1 MQMRCEWDSL
11 LKILPSRFRTE
22 VDSLGKQQLQELRLR
37 INAPPE
43 LILGRKV
50 LWLQQL
56 VTKNDIDFCI
66 NIASQYSPWATAT
79 MTQGF
84 LTAPGGHRIGLC
96 GDAVVTEGKLVSLR
110 QIRSLNIRVARDI
123 PGVGQQD
130 AAALGSILCIGPPG
144 SGKTTLLRDLARQ
157 ISRTETVA
165 VLDERGELFPTGF
178 SLGKR
183 MDVLTL
189 CPKTTGIEML
199 LRTMGPAYIA
209 MDEIT
214 AQEDTSALLHAVGCG
229 VQLLA
234 TAHATSIQ
242 DLRKRLIYQPLIEQE
257 IFQTVFVL
265 SRDQHYRI
273 ERMIA

>member
-1 MQMRCEWDSL
+1 MRCAWDSL
-11 LKILPSRFRTE
+11 LKILPARFRTE
-22 VDSLGKQQLQELRLR
+22 VDKLGKQQLQELRLR

-43 LILGRKV
+43 LVLGKTV
-50 LWLQQL
+50 LWLQHS

-66 NIASQYSPWATAT
+66 NMASQYSPWAAAT

-96 GDAVVTEGKLVSLR
+96 GDAAVSEGKLLSLR

-123 PGVGQQD
+123 PGIGRQD

-165 VLDERGELFPTGF
+165 VLDERGELFPAGF
-178 SLGKR
+178 PLGKR

-189 CPKTTGIEML
+189 CPKAAGIEML
-199 LRTMGPAYIA
+199 LRSMGPSYIA

-214 AQEDTSALLHAVGCG
+214 GHEDASALLHTVGCG

-234 TAHATSIQ
+234 TAHAYSVQ
-242 DLRKRLIYQPLIEQE
+242 DLRKRLVYRPLIEQE

-265 SRDQHYRI
+265 SRDQHYRM
-273 ERMIA
+273 ERMVA